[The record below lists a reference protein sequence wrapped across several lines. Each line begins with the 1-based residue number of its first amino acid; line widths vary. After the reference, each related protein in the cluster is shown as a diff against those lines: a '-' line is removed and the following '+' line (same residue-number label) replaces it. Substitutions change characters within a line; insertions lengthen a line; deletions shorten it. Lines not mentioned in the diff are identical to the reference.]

1 MYELYIVFWTMPE
14 LVSDNACMSITVYY
28 LLIVLLHKSFITRQW
43 GSPHSCASTHYIII
57 VIVGTIIMMIVV
69 THVTDTVSTFKI
81 RLKTF
86 LYVKAYS

>member
-28 LLIVLLHKSFITRQW
+28 W
-43 GSPHSCASTHYIII
+43 GSPHSCASTHCIII